1 MDFSNIKWNK
11 QTYKA
16 FLKYLK
22 TQADLKYKAFQSKLL
37 KNEKIKVLGINVPKL
52 KQISKQISKTDFLKF
67 LNYNTHTYY
76 EENMI
81 HGLILGYI
89 KNDNIFNLIDKFI
102 PYIDNWAVCD
112 TTCTNLKIFKNIN
125 IIKIEKYLKSAN
137 PWSVRFGLVLLLNY
151 YIEKDNLTY
160 IYNTCNSL
168 KEGSYYVEMA
178 VAWLLSYCYI
188 KYPENTLKYLKNN
201 NLNDFTFNKTI
212 DKICESFRVSKEE
225 KLKLKKLKRK

>member
-1 MDFSNIKWNK
+1 MNS
-11 QTYKA
+11 
-16 FLKYLK
+16 
-22 TQADLKYKAFQSKLL
+22 SH
-37 KNEKIKVLGINVPKL
+37 VKL
-52 KQISKQISKTDFLKF
+52 KDGTVKD
-67 LNYNTHTYY
+67 
-76 EENMI
+76 
-81 HGLILGYI
+81 
-89 KNDNIFNLIDKFI
+89 
-102 PYIDNWAVCD
+102 
-112 TTCTNLKIFKNIN
+112 
-125 IIKIEKYLKSAN
+125 
-137 PWSVRFGLVLLLNY
+137 VR
-151 YIEKDNLTY
+151 DLTY